1 MFSRRAVMNVLMGL
15 VCAAV
20 CATAASSAMAD
31 DKAPS
36 KKKGKAPDETAAKE
50 KEKEEKPD
58 FPKFEEFAKDHKA
71 ILDPTGETPFFP
83 LHYNAK
89 TDNLLCVIPKKMLDT
104 NFLLASSIA
113 GGPRFAGF
121 MWGDMVVQWQQMN
134 KKLVLIEPD
143 LRYKKGKK
151 STVEDVISRTYTD
164 FIVLSTP
171 IVCKK
176 GDDPVIDMD
185 KVLKSNFMNIGSV
198 FGGKVDASLSRWA
211 KRKGFPDN
219 IELAVDLA
227 VMNGGQGGQR
237 AQIHYS
243 ISRIPDNDY
252 KPRVAD
258 DRVGYFMTVLKD
270 WSRPHSDKTVFH
282 RYINRWQV
290 RKEDPDAEV
299 SDVKP
304 EDQIIFYIEKT
315 VPKQYR
321 HYVREG
327 ILDWNK
333 AFEKIGLRNAVAV
346 RQQTDSVYAD
356 LDPEDVRYNFF
367 RWIVS
372 GRAFAMGPSRA
383 NPLTGQILDA
393 DIIFDDSFVRS
404 LMTQYARLSAKG
416 PSASYDPQL
425 TEFLTAHPEWAFQ
438 PLTEQLLP
446 GRVRYAGM
454 DMSWTTEEMEL
465 LASRNQ
471 AFCTYAQ
478 GLVHETAF
486 AGAIAQAAGG
496 GGLSEEFIG
505 QLLKEV
511 VSHEVGHTLGLRHNF
526 KASSWLSLDKIV
538 SAEGDTPVCG
548 SVMDYNPAMFAL
560 NEEDQANFV
569 TTTIGPYDEWAIEY
583 GYRPLG
589 KDQKDE
595 AELLKSITD
604 RVAEEGLD
612 YATDEDTGFFGL
624 DPLVNRYD
632 NGDDPIVY
640 AKHRMEMVQ
649 ALQKNM
655 ADWAVEDGE
664 SYNRVRK
671 NFDMLLYEFG
681 RVAGFAAR
689 YIGGIYVHRDHKGDP
704 DARPS
709 FEVVP
714 VAKQREALAFLN
726 ETIFSDS
733 AFSFEPELLNKLGA
747 GRFRH
752 WDSDS
757 YDSQVDYPIHDRIAA
772 TQYRA
777 LFHVLNP
784 FTITRI
790 YDAELKVPADQDA
803 MTVPELMT
811 TITAAIWSEL
821 KNPVGR
827 GEFTNRQPFI
837 SSVRRSLQRQHAS
850 VMLNLLLSQPGR
862 MTPADAHS
870 VVRMTL
876 VGLSAQMKSMLDGNG
891 GSRLDDFSKAH
902 LLDTMT
908 RINKAL
914 DADFSL

>member
-1 MFSRRAVMNVLMGL
+1 
-15 VCAAV
+15 
-20 CATAASSAMAD
+20 
-31 DKAPS
+31 
-36 KKKGKAPDETAAKE
+36 
-50 KEKEEKPD
+50 
-58 FPKFEEFAKDHKA
+58 
-71 ILDPTGETPFFP
+71 
-83 LHYNAK
+83 
-89 TDNLLCVIPKKMLDT
+89 
-104 NFLLASSIA
+104 
-113 GGPRFAGF
+113 
-121 MWGDMVVQWQQMN
+121 
-134 KKLVLIEPD
+134 
-143 LRYKKGKK
+143 
-151 STVEDVISRTYTD
+151 
-164 FIVLSTP
+164 
-171 IVCKK
+171 
-176 GDDPVIDMD
+176 
-185 KVLKSNFMNIGSV
+185 
-198 FGGKVDASLSRWA
+198 
-211 KRKGFPDN
+211 
-219 IELAVDLA
+219 
-227 VMNGGQGGQR
+227 
-237 AQIHYS
+237 
-243 ISRIPDNDY
+243 
-252 KPRVAD
+252 
-258 DRVGYFMTVLKD
+258 
-270 WSRPHSDKTVFH
+270 
-282 RYINRWQV
+282 
-290 RKEDPDAEV
+290 
-299 SDVKP
+299 
-304 EDQIIFYIEKT
+304 
-315 VPKQYR
+315 
-321 HYVREG
+321 
-327 ILDWNK
+327 
-333 AFEKIGLRNAVAV
+333 
-346 RQQTDSVYAD
+346 
-356 LDPEDVRYNFF
+356 
-367 RWIVS
+367 
-372 GRAFAMGPSRA
+372 
-383 NPLTGQILDA
+383 
-393 DIIFDDSFVRS
+393 
-404 LMTQYARLSAKG
+404 
-416 PSASYDPQL
+416 
-425 TEFLTAHPEWAFQ
+425 
-438 PLTEQLLP
+438 
-446 GRVRYAGM
+446 
-454 DMSWTTEEMEL
+454 
-465 LASRNQ
+465 
-471 AFCTYAQ
+471 
-478 GLVHETAF
+478 
-486 AGAIAQAAGG
+486 
-496 GGLSEEFIG
+496 
-505 QLLKEV
+505 
-511 VSHEVGHTLGLRHNF
+511 
-526 KASSWLSLDKIV
+526 
-538 SAEGDTPVCG
+538 
-548 SVMDYNPAMFAL
+548 
-560 NEEDQANFV
+560 
-569 TTTIGPYDEWAIEY
+569 
-583 GYRPLG
+583 
-589 KDQKDE
+589 
-595 AELLKSITD
+595 
-604 RVAEEGLD
+604 
-612 YATDEDTGFFGL
+612 
-624 DPLVNRYD
+624 
-632 NGDDPIVY
+632 
-640 AKHRMEMVQ
+640 MEMVQ

-655 ADWAVEDGE
+655 VDWAVEDGE